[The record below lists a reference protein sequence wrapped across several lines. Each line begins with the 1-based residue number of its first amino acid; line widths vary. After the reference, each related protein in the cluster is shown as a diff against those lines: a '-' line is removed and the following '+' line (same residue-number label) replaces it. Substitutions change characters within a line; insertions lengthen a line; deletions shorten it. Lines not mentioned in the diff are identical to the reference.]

1 MKKSSKKNVSRK
13 KNVVSSKNNSKGKIT
28 KIIHESTKEIKIE
41 RALLENFIALP
52 KVMVNLSGKF
62 DNLSNQISKLLEL
75 FEISAKSLAKRDFE
89 SVGAQ
94 NADTKKIVEK
104 LDNLTQQAGLI
115 GRGLALIHE
124 ANSEKFEKSMPS
136 MTVNIPSKPATQFSQ
151 QQTQTKSNKPIPMP
165 PTQFTQQPST
175 RQPSTEE
182 YRKSPFS
189 RVSETNE

>member
-1 MKKSSKKNVSRK
+1 MKRGSKSWKTVSRK
-13 KNVVSSKNNSKGKIT
+13 SNTKTGGKVT

-41 RALLENFIALP
+41 RALVENFIALQ

-62 DNLSNQISKLLEL
+62 DNLSGQISKLLEL

-89 SVGAQ
+89 DLGKENIA
-94 NADTKKIVEK
+94 TKRIMEK
-104 LDNLTQQAGLI
+104 LDSLTQQAGLI

-124 ANSEKFEKSMPS
+124 TGSERSMPS
-136 MTVNIPSKPATQFSQ
+136 MAVNVPSKPATQFSQ
-151 QQTQTKSNKPIPMP
+151 QQMQTQSNKPRPMP
-165 PTQFTQQPST
+165 PTQSTQQP
-175 RQPSTEE
+175 PAEE